1 MAWDCALGRDRRRSE
16 TCRPAGPSLVA
27 CGLPHCLPPL
37 TRHIRNACLC
47 LPPRPCLLPPPWPCR
62 NIFDAWLGTDNLGA
76 NLGSVAVGL
85 AIILLFRLFK
95 LPLAEFW

>member
-1 MAWDCALGRDRRRSE
+1 MA
-16 TCRPAGPSLVA
+16 PAGGSALLACRLCFCAGCLVA
-27 CGLPHCLPPL
+27 HPLLTRALPALSASAGLPPCLPLACLPPS
-37 TRHIRNACLC
+37 
-47 LPPRPCLLPPPWPCR
+47 PRPCR

-76 NLGSVAVGL
+76 NVGSVAVGL

>member
-1 MAWDCALGRDRRRSE
+1 MLARPVRLPCAACR
-16 TCRPAGPSLVA
+16 TCLTPACRAYLPA
-27 CGLPHCLPPL
+27 CPPAHHFRL
-37 TRHIRNACLC
+37 R
-47 LPPRPCLLPPPWPCR
+47 R

>member
-1 MAWDCALGRDRRRSE
+1 MPALLAS
-16 TCRPAGPSLVA
+16 A
-27 CGLPHCLPPL
+27 CLPVP
-37 TRHIRNACLC
+37 ACLH
-47 LPPRPCLLPPPWPCR
+47 PRPCR